1 MSALASQSKRSGVI
15 ARKLGMTRIFDE
27 AGLHVPVTV
36 LALEEC
42 QVVGLRTNEDRSVKT
57 KKGGDV
63 TRNDGYDAVIM
74 GAGERKAKRVSK
86 PMRAQFAKAGVA
98 PKAKVRE
105 FRVDADQLPEVGST
119 IGADH
124 FIAGQKVD
132 VAGVTVGRGFAG
144 AMKRW
149 NFGGLRATHGVSI
162 SHRSHGSTGQCQDPG
177 RVFKGKKMAG
187 HYGAARR
194 TVQNLEIVRT
204 DVDRGLIL
212 VKGAIP
218 GHDGSWVEVRD
229 AVKTARPKDAPLPGS
244 YKAPEKAAKPKPAP
258 EPKDDTPAA
267 DASSAPKIEGT
278 AADNIVL
285 VDGIGPKAEEK
296 LKEKGLG
303 TLSGFVNA
311 SDEERDTILEEL
323 GVADKAKTEDWVG
336 QAKDILAGGE
346 PQAQVD
352 KDLLKKLLKEGGE

>member
-1 MSALASQSKRSGVI
+1 MTSLASQSQRSGVL
-15 ARKLGMTRIFDE
+15 ARKLGMTRVFDDG
-27 AGLHVPVTV
+27 GLHVPVTV
-36 LALEEC
+36 LALEDC
-42 QVVGLRTNEDRSVKT
+42 QVVGLRTDEDRAVKT

-63 TRNDGYDAVIM
+63 TRNDGYNAVIM

-86 PMRAQFAKAGVA
+86 PMRAVYAKAGVA

-119 IGADH
+119 VGADH
-124 FIAGQKVD
+124 FVAGQKVD

-187 HYGAARR
+187 HYGSARR
-194 TVQNLEIVRT
+194 TVQNLEVVRT

-229 AVKTARPKDAPLPGS
+229 AVKTARPDEAPAPGA
-244 YKAPEKAAKPKPAP
+244 YKAPEKPANKSKK
-258 EPKDDTPAA
+258 KDDAPAE
-267 DASSAPKIEGT
+267 ASGDAPKIEGT
-278 AADNIVL
+278 AADTIVL
-285 VDGIGPKAEEK
+285 VDGIGPKAEES

-303 TLSGFVNA
+303 TLSGFVSA
-311 SDEERDTILEEL
+311 SDEGRDAILEEL
-323 GVADKAKTEDWVG
+323 GLSEKAKNEDWVG

-352 KDLLKKLLKEGGE
+352 KDLLKKLLEEGGE